1 MTRRRKRWLL
11 WGSLVSIPL
20 LIVSPFVLVVSFQ
33 ICCAHKHCIKQTGIA
48 FRVYAADHEGRFPAD
63 TNGFGNALLLLVKG
77 GFLGDTNGHYS
88 VGPITGPGDDGEV
101 FREALRTGQR
111 IPEEKCSRVYIQGL
125 SETNNP
131 QIVILFD
138 KKPTM
143 GGDHFRRPW
152 GPLLREV
159 CFVDGSMQ
167 RILEKSWAAFSSNQV
182 ELLVGDG
189 FDRATA
195 KHYFQIP

>member
-1 MTRRRKRWLL
+1 MRRRTKWVLL
-11 WGSLVSIPL
+11 GSLVCVPL
-20 LIVSPFVLVVSFQ
+20 LFVLAFVFVVFFNVFH
-33 ICCAHKHCIKQTGIA
+33 AHEHCIKQTGLA
-48 FRVYAADHEGRFPAD
+48 FRLYAADHGGMFPSD

-88 VGPITGPGDDGEV
+88 IGPLTGPGDDGEV

-125 SETNNP
+125 SEENNH

-138 KKPTM
+138 KKPTP

-167 RILEKSWAAFSSNQV
+167 CIQEDHWPAFSSNQV
-182 ELLVGDG
+182 ELLVQAG
-189 FDRATA
+189 FHRSKAA
-195 KHYFQIP
+195 HYFQIP